1 MAGHG
6 NGHWNKAMGRA
17 GLAKGGRRVAD
28 RRQVGLALGQ
38 RQCDEDGDA
47 GYGGADDD
55 NDVTTTSGGDNDED
69 GSRSRGGNNGEQGYD
84 NEKDI
89 SAEGDKGWTD
99 EQDEEYDVT
108 AIGDCDGGPEW
119 RLER

>member
-1 MAGHG
+1 M
-6 NGHWNKAMGRA
+6 
-17 GLAKGGRRVAD
+17 
-28 RRQVGLALGQ
+28 GQ

-55 NDVTTTSGGDNDED
+55 NDVTTTSGGDNDD
-69 GSRSRGGNNGEQGYD
+69 SGSRSRGGNNGEQGYD

-99 EQDEEYDVT
+99 EQDEAYDVT

-119 RLER
+119 RLDR

>member
-1 MAGHG
+1 
-6 NGHWNKAMGRA
+6 MGRA

-55 NDVTTTSGGDNDED
+55 NDGTAVGTMTTSAHDHEAATTGSKATTTKKTSA
-69 GSRSRGGNNGEQGYD
+69 RG
-84 NEKDI
+84 
-89 SAEGDKGWTD
+89 TM
-99 EQDEEYDVT
+99 T
-108 AIGDCDGGPEW
+108 
-119 RLER
+119 

>member
-6 NGHWNKAMGRA
+6 NGHWNWNKAMGRA

-55 NDVTTTSGGDNDED
+55 NDVTTTSGGDNDD
-69 GSRSRGGNNGEQGYD
+69 SGSRSRGCNNGEQGYD
-84 NEKDI
+84 NEKDS
-89 SAEGDKGWTD
+89 SAEDDKG
-99 EQDEEYDVT
+99 
-108 AIGDCDGGPEW
+108 
-119 RLER
+119 